1 MVRHYFPADPCLAS
15 VQKLTQ
21 LLFPLLLIF
30 HVNNL
35 HNYVMLVLMGHLF
48 WIRLI
53 EHRSVLGYLLLAL
66 WQAFHLVLCWN
77 LGHAR
82 VGALPHLIVC
92 SIVLNFNVRREI
104 CLWLLLLSEGRWRT
118 WLGVGHLD
126 GVVSKLSRD
135 QLLTLGVV
143 WTSCS
148 GVLINRK
155 VSDLLRRS
163 LLTGANLKT
172 PWGALWLWWLRR
184 LELAYLGYMHT
195 RPLIRLTLPV
205 VASSRLV
212 LLRIPESCWSIFWA
226 IFKRQAAGIQVHEV
240 RRINTFVL
248 SSLIEIR
255 RTGDYVL
262 G

>member
-1 MVRHYFPADPCLAS
+1 
-15 VQKLTQ
+15 
-21 LLFPLLLIF
+21 
-30 HVNNL
+30 
-35 HNYVMLVLMGHLF
+35 MLVLMGQLF

-53 EHRSVLGYLLLAL
+53 EHRSVLRYLMLAL
-66 WQAFHLVLCWN
+66 RQAFYLVLRWN

-104 CLWLLLLSEGRWRT
+104 CLWLLLLSECRWWT
-118 WLGVGHLD
+118 WLGVRHLD

-135 QLLTLGVV
+135 QLLALGVI
-143 WTSCS
+143 WTNCS

-184 LELAYLGYMHT
+184 LELAYLGYMRT
-195 RPLIRLTLPV
+195 WPLIRLTLPV
-205 VASSRLV
+205 VASPRLV
-212 LLRIPESCWSIFWA
+212 LLRIPESGWSIFWA
-226 IFKRQAAGIQVHEV
+226 IFKRQAAGI
-240 RRINTFVL
+240 
-248 SSLIEIR
+248 
-255 RTGDYVL
+255 
-262 G
+262 